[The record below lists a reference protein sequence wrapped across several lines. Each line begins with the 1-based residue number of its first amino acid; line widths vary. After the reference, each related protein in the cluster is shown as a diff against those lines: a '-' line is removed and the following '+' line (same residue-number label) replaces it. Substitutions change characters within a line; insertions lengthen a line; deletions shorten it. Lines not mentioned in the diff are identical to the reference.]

1 MTSTTENR
9 PQQPR
14 RIKLINRDF
23 QVKLMSRFILMNAV
37 ILAVFGAVLYL
48 FLSAEVGSNLQSAH
62 VAYRTVGAMLFP
74 IVLTLSL
81 LSFVVLSVTS
91 ILVVLY
97 ASHRVAGPIY
107 RFHQALRDLGQRNL
121 KTMTRIREDDQLAEV
136 ASALDQMRDTWVFDV
151 AELRR
156 LTAELRVSAGESAK
170 KPLDEIEALLGS
182 YRS

>member
-1 MTSTTENR
+1 MTINTENR
-9 PQQPR
+9 PQQRR

-23 QVKLMSRFILMNAV
+23 QITLMIRFILVNAV
-37 ILAVFGAVLYL
+37 ILAVFGAALYL

-62 VAYRTVGAMLFP
+62 ATYRTVGAMLFP
-74 IVLTLSL
+74 IVLTLTL

-91 ILVVLY
+91 IVVVLY

-107 RFHQALRDLGQRNL
+107 RFHQALKDLGQRNF

-136 ASALDQMRDTWVFDV
+136 ANALEQMRDTWASDV

-156 LTAELRVSAGESAK
+156 LTAEVRTSVGESAK
-170 KPLDEIEALLGS
+170 QPLDDIEALLGN